1 MSQFTLGALDL
12 TPVPTG
18 GSPVAAI
25 HTTLQTAPLL
35 EGFGYS
41 RYWLAEHHGPFVSH
55 SSPELLVPVLAGLTK
70 KMRVGVAGIL
80 LRLHSPLKVAKNF
93 RLLEAV
99 YPGRIDLGIAR
110 ATTKPEQEVLLRD
123 GNRCEVSFENK
134 VGELVSFM
142 RENPGEFANPQNI
155 PQPQIWM
162 LGSNT
167 TSMRLATVYGTSFC
181 YAAFLAPKGDPAGV
195 LHAYRAEFMPSADL
209 PEPQCSIAVAGIC
222 ASTDARAVE
231 LLGDEYPVGAWP
243 GVVGSQETCARI
255 LRTLHQNTGV
265 TEFIFLDMCLRAEDK
280 VESYR
285 LLAEALL

>member
-12 TPVPTG
+12 SPVLPGGTPVD
-18 GSPVAAI
+18 AI
-25 HTTLQTAPLL
+25 HTTLQSAPLL

-110 ATTKPEQEVLLRD
+110 ATTKPEQEVLLRE
-123 GNRCEVSFENK
+123 GNRCEVDFEKK

-142 RENPGEFANPQNI
+142 RENSGEFANPQDVGS
-155 PQPQIWM
+155 PPIWM

-167 TSMRLATVYGTSFC
+167 TSMRLASAHGTSFC
-181 YAAFLAPKGDPAGV
+181 YAAFLAPQGDPAGV
-195 LHAYRAEFMPSADL
+195 IDAYRAEFRPSKDL
-209 PEPQCSIAVAGIC
+209 PEPQYSIAVAGIC
-222 ASTDARAVE
+222 ASTDARALE

-243 GVVGSQETCARI
+243 GVVGSPETCSRTI
-255 LRTLHQNTGV
+255 RTLHEDTGA
-265 TEFIFLDMCLRAEDK
+265 TEFVFLDMCLRAEDK
-280 VESYR
+280 VE
-285 LLAEALL
+285 

>member
-1 MSQFTLGALDL
+1 MSPFTLGALDL
-12 TPVPTG
+12 TPVPADA
-18 GSPVAAI
+18 SPVAAI
-25 HTTLQTAPLL
+25 QTTLQIAPVL

-41 RYWLAEHHGPFVSH
+41 RYWMAEHHGPFVSH
-55 SSPELLVPVLAGLTK
+55 SSPELLVPVIAGLTK

-123 GNRCEVSFENK
+123 GNRCEVDFEKK
-134 VGELVSFM
+134 VGELVSFL
-142 RENPGEFANPQNI
+142 RENSGQFANPQDV
-155 PQPQIWM
+155 PAPPIWM

-167 TSMRLATVYGTSFC
+167 TSMRLASVHGTSFC

-195 LHAYRAEFMPSADL
+195 LSAYRAEFTPSEDL
-209 PEPQCSIAVAGIC
+209 PEPKYSIAVAGIC
-222 ASTDARAVE
+222 ASTDARALE

-243 GVVGSQETCARI
+243 GVVGSQETCLRI
-255 LRTLHQNTGV
+255 LRTLHEDTGA
-265 TEFIFLDMCLRAEDK
+265 TEFVFLDMCLRAEDK